1 MQIIRTFF
9 HFFCIFLHEHLHM
22 SLFFRTFVPD
32 LLNIFLRKASGPF
45 PIRFRCIPDPFSG
58 QLRVNIKLNL
68 NKRISI
74 FNFFPIWLIV
84 IFSPALPLSPAS

>member
-9 HFFCIFLHEHLHM
+9 HFFCIFLHEHLHI

-45 PIRFRCIPDPFSG
+45 PIRFRFVSGPFPMHFRYHIG
-58 QLRVNIKLNL
+58 PLPQDNRNITE
-68 NKRISI
+68 
-74 FNFFPIWLIV
+74 
-84 IFSPALPLSPAS
+84 

>member
-45 PIRFRCIPDPFSG
+45 PIRFRSVSGPFPMRFRYHIG
-58 QLRVNIKLNL
+58 PLPQDNRNITE
-68 NKRISI
+68 
-74 FNFFPIWLIV
+74 
-84 IFSPALPLSPAS
+84 